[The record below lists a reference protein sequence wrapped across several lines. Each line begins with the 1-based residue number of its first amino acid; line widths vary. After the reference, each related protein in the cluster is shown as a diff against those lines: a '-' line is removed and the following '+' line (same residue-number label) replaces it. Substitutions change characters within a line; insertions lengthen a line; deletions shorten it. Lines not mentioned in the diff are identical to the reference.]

1 MSRIIKRTNS
11 DDPDF
16 NRLANELE
24 LDLKNRDGV
33 NHAFY
38 TALNRIDKLN
48 HVVVI
53 YHNDTAVGCGGLRP
67 YTSDKMEI
75 KRMYVAQSYRRLG
88 IATIILNELEKWSA
102 ELKYV
107 CCVLETGKNQPE
119 AIAFYRKN
127 NFYLI
132 SNFGKYTNSENSICF
147 EKTL

>member
-1 MSRIIKRTNS
+1 MSTIIKRTNS
-11 DDPDF
+11 NDPDF

-38 TALNRIDKLN
+38 AALNSIDKLDY
-48 HVVVI
+48 VVVI
-53 YHNDTAVGCGGLRP
+53 YYNDKAVGCGGLRP

-75 KRMYVAQSYRRLG
+75 KRMYVLQSYRRLG
-88 IATIILNELEKWSA
+88 VATIILNELEKWSA
-102 ELKYV
+102 ELKYA

-127 NFYLI
+127 NFYVI
-132 SNFGKYTNSENSICF
+132 SNFGKYKDSENSICF
-147 EKTL
+147 EKIL